1 MIYHFNHPRR
11 GVMMRLAV
19 TNKQTMKYAISLL
32 FALLSSCA
40 ALKPPP
46 VPQVPPAQAEQ
57 WLGRIGIHNAT
68 CTQTTYRESRGLF
81 APGQYVV
88 FSKRHG
94 LMLVRSRSQY
104 HPNQLPFV
112 VSQAYSIGAV
122 QVPDMGFI
130 ERDAIIFRYVSK

>member
-1 MIYHFNHPRR
+1 
-11 GVMMRLAV
+11 
-19 TNKQTMKYAISLL
+19 MKYAIFLL
-32 FALLSSCA
+32 FALLTSCA

-46 VPQVPPAQAEQ
+46 VPQVSPAQAGQ
-57 WLGRIGIHNAT
+57 WLGRIGIHNTT

-104 HPNQLPFV
+104 PPHQHPFI

-122 QVPDMGFI
+122 QVPDMGVV
-130 ERDAIIFRYVSK
+130 ERDAVIFRYTLNAKKNEQG